1 MPRFKH
7 YDYQQTKMLP
17 ISFDRQI
24 LPGSF
29 EYTLDYLIEHELDLS
44 IFDHRYC
51 NDENGRPAYDPRI
64 LLKVVILAYS
74 KGITSSRKIEA
85 LCRDNILFMALSA
98 DSQPHFTTVA
108 DFISSSH
115 EEIAA
120 LFQQVLLVCDECGLI
135 GKEMFAIDGCKLP
148 SNAAKEWS
156 GTHAD
161 LNKKRKKIDRAV
173 RRMLEKHK
181 DCDQR
186 DLDETLIE
194 RERQQIKTLR
204 KASRKIK
211 RFLDT
216 HDDKLGHN
224 GQPIKS
230 NITDN
235 DSAKMKTSHGVIQG
249 YNGVASVDDK
259 HQIVLAAEAYGQA
272 QEHGLL
278 EPMIEQSHEALTALG
293 RSERSIHNTKISAD
307 SGYHNQTALQYIK
320 EHELDAYIADKGF
333 RARDPRFKDYERYK
347 PKDRLKTHKTFSVED
362 FDYDLKKQTCR
373 CPAGH
378 PMWLES
384 ARVKIDNHYF
394 MRFRAYEKDC
404 PNCPLRGQCLRR
416 ADQKSP
422 RAININLGITGDR
435 QISLI
440 EKMKR
445 KIDSPRGR
453 HHYSKRL
460 GIVEPV
466 FGNINTTLGISRFSL
481 RGKQKVNGQ
490 WKLMTMIHNIL
501 KIHRY
506 GWEWQLE

>member
-7 YDYQQTKMLP
+7 YDYSQTKMLP

-29 EYTLDYLIEHELDLS
+29 EYTLDYLVEHELDLG

-51 NDENGRPAYDPRI
+51 NDEGGRPAYDPRI

-98 DSQPHFTTVA
+98 DSQPHFTTIA
-108 DFISSSH
+108 EFISSSH

-120 LFQQVLLVCDECGLI
+120 LFQQILLVCDACGLI

-148 SNAAKEWS
+148 SNASKEWS
-156 GTHAD
+156 GTHGD
-161 LNKKRKKIDRAV
+161 LNKKRKKIDRAI
-173 RRMLEKHK
+173 RRMLENHK
-181 DCDQR
+181 TCDQH
-186 DLDETLIE
+186 DLDDTVLE
-194 RERQQIKTLR
+194 REQQQIKSLR

-211 RFLDT
+211 QFLAT
-216 HDDKLGHN
+216 SEEKAGHSN
-224 GQPIKS
+224 KPIKS

-235 DSAKMKTSHGVIQG
+235 DSAKMRTSHGVIQG
-249 YNGVASVDDK
+249 YNGVAAVDDK

-278 EPMIEQSHEALTALG
+278 EPMIEQTHEALRHLK
-293 RSERSIHNTKISAD
+293 RSERSILHTKITAD
-307 SGYHNQTALQYIK
+307 SGYHNNTALQYLDDNK
-320 EHELDAYIADKGF
+320 LDAYIADKGF
-333 RARDPRFKDYERYK
+333 RSRDPRFKDYDRFK
-347 PKDRLKTHKTFSVED
+347 PADRLKSGKKFTTDEFSYNLKQKT
-362 FDYDLKKQTCR
+362 CC
-373 CPAGH
+373 CPAGKA
-378 PMWLES
+378 MWLES
-384 ARVKIDNHYF
+384 AKVKIDHHYF

-404 PNCPLRGQCLRR
+404 PDCPLRGQCLRKSN
-416 ADQKSP
+416 QKSP
-422 RAININLGITGDR
+422 RVVNINLGVTR
-435 QISLI
+435 EHKISLI
-440 EKMKR
+440 EKMKQ
-445 KIDSPRGR
+445 KIDSPKGR

-466 FGNINTTLGISRFSL
+466 FGNINTTLGINRFSL
-481 RGKQKVNGQ
+481 RGKPKVNGQ
-490 WKLMTMIHNIL
+490 WQLMTMIHNIL

-506 GWEWQLE
+506 GWEWA

>member
-7 YDYQQTKMLP
+7 YDYSQAKMLP

-29 EYTLDYLIEHELDLS
+29 EYTLDYLVEQELDLS

-51 NDENGRPAYDPRI
+51 NDEGGRPAYDPRI

-98 DSQPHFTTVA
+98 DSQPHFTTLA

-115 EEIAA
+115 EEIAS

-148 SNAAKEWS
+148 SNASKEWS
-156 GTHAD
+156 GTHSD

-181 DCDQR
+181 DCDQQ
-186 DLDETLIE
+186 DLDEALIE
-194 RERQQIKTLR
+194 REQQQIKTLR

-211 RFLDT
+211 QFLDST
-216 HDDKLGHN
+216 DDKQGHS
-224 GQPIKS
+224 GKPIKS

-235 DSAKMKTSHGVIQG
+235 DSAKMRTSHGIIQG

-259 HQIVLAAEAYGQA
+259 HQIVLAAQAYGQA

-278 EPMIEQSHEALTALG
+278 EPTVEQTHEAMRKLG
-293 RSERSIHNTKISAD
+293 RSERSIHKTKITAD
-307 SGYHNQTALQYIK
+307 SGYHNNTALQYLDDNK
-320 EHELDAYIADKGF
+320 LDAYIADKGF
-333 RARDPRFKDYERYK
+333 RSRDPRFKDYTGYK
-347 PKDRLKTHKTFSVED
+347 PSDRLKTNKKFTPDD
-362 FDYDLKKQTCR
+362 FTYDLQQKTCR

-378 PMWLES
+378 AMWLES
-384 ARVKIDNHYF
+384 AKVKIDKHYF
-394 MRFRAYEKDC
+394 MRFRAFEKDC
-404 PNCPLRGQCLRR
+404 PHCPLRSQCLRNTT
-416 ADQKSP
+416 QKSP
-422 RAININLGITGDR
+422 RVVNINLGITR
-435 QISLI
+435 EHKTSLI
-440 EKMKR
+440 EKMKQ
-445 KIDSPRGR
+445 KIDSPKGR

-466 FGNINTTLGISRFSL
+466 FGNINTTLGIKRFSL
-481 RGKQKVNGQ
+481 RGKDKVNGQ
-490 WKLMTMIHNIL
+490 WQLMTMIHNIL

-506 GWEWQLE
+506 GWEWA

>member
-7 YDYQQTKMLP
+7 YDYSQTKMLP
-17 ISFDRQI
+17 IAFDRQI

-29 EYTLDYLIEHELDLS
+29 EYTLDYLVEHELNLS

-51 NDENGRPAYDPRI
+51 NDGNGRPAYDPRI

-98 DSQPHFTTVA
+98 DSQPHFTTLA

-120 LFQQVLLVCDECGLI
+120 LFQQVLLVCDDCGLI
-135 GKEMFAIDGCKLP
+135 GKDMFAIDGCKLP
-148 SNAAKEWS
+148 SNASKEWS
-156 GTHAD
+156 GTHSD

-173 RRMLEKHK
+173 RRMLDKHK

-186 DLDETLIE
+186 DLDDTIIE
-194 RERQQIKTLR
+194 REKLQINTLR

-211 RFLDT
+211 RLLDST
-216 HDDKLGHN
+216 GDKQGYS
-224 GQPIKS
+224 GKPIKS

-235 DSAKMKTSHGVIQG
+235 DSAKMHTSHGVIQG
-249 YNGVASVDDK
+249 YNGVASVDAK
-259 HQIVLAAEAYGQA
+259 HQVVLAAHAYGQA

-278 EPMIEQSHEALTALG
+278 EPTIEQTHETLRKLG
-293 RSERSIHNTKISAD
+293 HSERSIHKTKISAD
-307 SGYHNQTALQYIK
+307 SGYHNHTALTFINDHK
-320 EHELDAYIADKGF
+320 LDAYIADKGF
-333 RARDPRFKDYERYK
+333 RSRDPRFKDYTRHK
-347 PKDRLKTHKTFSVED
+347 PNDRLKRNKKFTPAD
-362 FDYDLKKQTCR
+362 FRYDLKKKICR
-373 CPAGH
+373 CPAGN

-384 ARVKIDNHYF
+384 EKVKIDKHFF

-404 PNCPLRGQCLRR
+404 PKCPLRDQCLRNTT
-416 ADQKSP
+416 QKSP
-422 RAININLGITGDR
+422 RVVNINLGVTSEHKN
-435 QISLI
+435 SLI
-440 EKMKR
+440 EKMKQ
-445 KIDSPRGR
+445 KIDSPEGR

-466 FGNINTTLGISRFSL
+466 FGNINTTIGIKRFTL
-481 RGKQKVNGQ
+481 RGKNKVNGQ
-490 WKLMTMIHNIL
+490 WQLMTMLHNIL

-506 GWEWQLE
+506 GWEWT